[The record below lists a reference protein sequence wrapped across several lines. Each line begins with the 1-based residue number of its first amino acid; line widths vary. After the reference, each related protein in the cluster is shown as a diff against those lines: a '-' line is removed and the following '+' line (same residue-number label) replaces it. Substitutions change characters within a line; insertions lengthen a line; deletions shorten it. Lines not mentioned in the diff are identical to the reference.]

1 MAICLSGK
9 RCPLFLMAART
20 RSFVSFKVV
29 SGRPTIVN
37 SGKPSVISTSTST
50 NTPSNPTRAQSCTIA
65 IINIPLIRIV
75 HLLCLSESK
84 DSRWIVR
91 GKRFD
96 VRKLLID
103 DLRSVKRK
111 DADKDGKKQIN
122 SKEEQKNILGGRSP
136 EWEIPE

>member
-1 MAICLSGK
+1 
-9 RCPLFLMAART
+9 
-20 RSFVSFKVV
+20 
-29 SGRPTIVN
+29 
-37 SGKPSVISTSTST
+37 
-50 NTPSNPTRAQSCTIA
+50 
-65 IINIPLIRIV
+65 V